1 MNHDSY
7 DDNYILDILKNI
19 KTVAVVGASANPV
32 RPSHLVTKYLVS
44 KGFDVIPVNPGQ
56 AGRSIAGVKAV
67 RKLGDIGR
75 PVDMVDIFRQSN
87 AMPDVVS
94 QAIGM
99 DPPPKVIWMQLGLRN
114 DRAAAMA
121 EASGIRVV
129 MNRCTKI
136 EYARLCGEIV
146 WAGVSSGLVSSRK
159 PRLAKGYQHF
169 EIGKGDG

>member
-7 DDNYILDILKNI
+7 DDDYFLDIFKHI
-19 KTVAVVGASANPV
+19 KTVAVVGASANPA

-56 AGRSIAGVKAV
+56 AGRSIAGIKTV
-67 RKLGDIGR
+67 RKLGDIRR
-75 PVDMVDIFRQSN
+75 PVDMVDIFRQSD
-87 AMPDVVS
+87 AIADVVN

-114 DRAAAMA
+114 DKAAAMA
-121 EASGIRVV
+121 EDAGIRVV
-129 MNRCTKI
+129 MNRCSKI

-146 WAGVSSGLVSSRK
+146 WSGVASGLMTSGR
-159 PRLAKGYQHF
+159 R
-169 EIGKGDG
+169 